1 VSLRINF
8 QGLGFIETVSNGTRI
23 EGTAFI
29 YDNLYAKQISSSP
42 SSSGLNLISDKT
54 VSLSMLETV
63 TRDNL
68 TETQS
73 VKARVRVKP
82 NMEMISD
89 SLTITDTMG
98 DEVFG
103 VDGDGVRVGKNKLV
117 AHSASIDT
125 ALQTS
130 QVKSRAGE
138 PLYIHSPTSYLKL
151 EGNTGLDLSATS
163 DNLNIRS
170 LNNIDINSRRGKVV
184 IKTKS
189 LFLPQLPVY
198 NSSDDQADSS
208 RRQYSGGRF
217 STGLIDSVYQVCVCD
232 SGRLFLVLP
241 SAPCVASKE
250 ICKS

>member
-8 QGLGFIETVSNGTRI
+8 QGLGFIETVNNGTRI

-29 YDNLYAKQISSSP
+29 YDNLFAKQISSSP

-63 TRDNL
+63 I
-68 TETQS
+68 TENMTEMQS
-73 VKARVRVKP
+73 LRARMRVKP

-89 SLTITDTMG
+89 SVTITDTMG
-98 DEVFG
+98 DEVLAI
-103 VDGDGVRVGKNKLV
+103 DADGVRVGKNKLV

-130 QVKSRAGE
+130 QVKSRAGDS
-138 PLYIHSPTSYLKL
+138 LYIHSPTSYLKL
-151 EGNTGLDLSATS
+151 EGNQGLDLSATS

-170 LNNIDINSRRGKVV
+170 LNNIDVNSRRGKVV

-189 LFLPQLPVY
+189 LYLPQIPVF
-198 NSSDDQADSS
+198 NSSDDVDSS

-217 STGLIDSVYQVCVCD
+217 STGHIDSVYQVCVCD
-232 SGRLFLVLP
+232 NGRVFLVLP
-241 SAPCVASKE
+241 SAACVASKE